1 MPEQK
6 VSPALIVVGGL
17 GLGLVA
23 AVGVYA
29 LSRAAGAGQVAVAL
43 RNPPSEAENWS
54 LKLTD
59 WGVTVPIHEIS
70 GKDMLDI
77 AEAAAFEI
85 PGGLTLPLRV
95 LSLQITKWNED
106 MTALIVLYEIQSYR
120 PYLWDFD
127 LMDWSDVPDPS
138 YREVFIPVT
147 GDYFYNVATEIF
159 ET

>member
-1 MPEQK
+1 MAEQK

-17 GLGLVA
+17 GVGLVA
-23 AVGVYA
+23 AIGVYA
-29 LSRAAGAGQVAVAL
+29 LSRAAGAGQVTVAL
-43 RNPPSEAENWS
+43 KNPPSEAENWS

-59 WGVTVPIHEIS
+59 WDVTAPIREIS

-77 AEAAAFEI
+77 TEAAAFEI
-85 PGGLTLPLRV
+85 PGGLEFPLRV
-95 LSLQITKWNED
+95 LSLQITKWAED
-106 MTALIVLYEIQSYR
+106 GESLIVLYEIQSYR

-138 YREVFIPVT
+138 YREVFIPEY
-147 GDYFYNVATEIF
+147 GSYYYNVATEIF